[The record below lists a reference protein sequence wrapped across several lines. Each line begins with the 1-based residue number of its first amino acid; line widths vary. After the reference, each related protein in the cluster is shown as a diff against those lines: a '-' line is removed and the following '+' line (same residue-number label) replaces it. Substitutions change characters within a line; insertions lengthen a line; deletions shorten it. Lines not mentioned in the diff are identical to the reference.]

1 MASSPIF
8 QVLCA
13 KDGHLIIK
21 REWNDERGFNIV
33 LANYKAGA
41 MYVTHSINGEN
52 VLAVNVSGNEASA
65 WKYLSAVAR
74 G

>member
-21 REWNDERGFNIV
+21 REWADERGFNIV

-41 MYVTHSINGEN
+41 MYVTHSIDGEN
-52 VLAVNVSGNEASA
+52 VLAVNVCGNEASA